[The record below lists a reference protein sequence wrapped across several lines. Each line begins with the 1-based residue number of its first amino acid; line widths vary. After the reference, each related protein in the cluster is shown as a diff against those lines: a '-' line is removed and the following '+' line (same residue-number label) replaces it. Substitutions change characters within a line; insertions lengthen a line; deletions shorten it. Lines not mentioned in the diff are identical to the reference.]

1 MLLHLNRYDQI
12 IKIEIRGILTISKM
26 SYPPFKVALN
36 CVSVVYGIFT
46 ICLYLGWLVNFFI
59 QCLKTF
65 KMYRTCKGTPNLH
78 PIYRDVQY
86 LSQRRKLYNL
96 ETHCVKY
103 LLIFLCILFELI
115 ALFWILLCA
124 VFNSGYTKSN
134 IRSTEIKLVF
144 PNCTGHSNLN
154 EFYFHPF
161 SIIMYNTQIM
171 IYMSLFTLLSILTR
185 YLSAR
190 YLNHPFKKTLAKYLT
205 WLGFQ
210 ILMIAV
216 CSSIYTVI
224 AVYLIFP
231 VLSLVNW
238 LVLLRD
244 IRILSR
250 VLRSNL
256 RELELF
262 SNNRVLYQQNVYGF
276 RLFRIFQKCLL
287 FSLFC
292 LVLSFIIFSCNFIL
306 ITIYHSSCLL
316 NKLYGTDFNT
326 NKITLHD
333 NTGVERYLQL
343 FFTCIFFLH
352 SISSSFPLLTITFL
366 PLIKAC
372 VKRYKSRHFVYR
384 YNYGN
389 IESAKRLI

>member
-1 MLLHLNRYDQI
+1 MI
-12 IKIEIRGILTISKM
+12 
-26 SYPPFKVALN
+26 PPQFTAVWNFLRVTYALF
-36 CVSVVYGIFT
+36 V
-46 ICLYLGWLVNFFI
+46 ICLYSGWLVRSLVN
-59 QCLKTF
+59 CLKMLR
-65 KMYRTCKGTPNLH
+65 MYRICKMTPNLH
-78 PIYRDVQY
+78 PIHSDIQCM
-86 LSQRRKLYNL
+86 SQERKLYNL
-96 ETHCVKY
+96 ETYGVKH
-103 LLIFLCILFELI
+103 LLMFLCILLELGGI
-115 ALFWILLCA
+115 TWIILTA
-124 VFNSGYTKSN
+124 IYISAYKNINKSIDKN
-134 IRSTEIKLVF
+134 I
-144 PNCTGHSNLN
+144 PNCTGDSYLN
-154 EFYFHPF
+154 EFYHTP
-161 SIIMYNTQIM
+161 SLIIMYNTEVM

-262 SNNRVLYQQNVYGF
+262 SNNRILYQQNVYGF

-287 FSLFC
+287 FSL
-292 LVLSFIIFSCNFIL
+292 SFIIA
-306 ITIYHSSCLL
+306 ITILYSCYCILKLIHHSFCPL
-316 NKLYGTDFNT
+316 NKLYGIHINT
-326 NKITLHD
+326 SIVINGIGSYV
-333 NTGVERYLQL
+333 NVSVN
-343 FFTCIFFLH
+343 CIFFLH
-352 SISSSFPLLTITFL
+352 SISSSFPLLAITIL
-366 PLIKAC
+366 PLIRAC
-372 VKRYKSRHFVYR
+372 VKRYRSRHFVYR